1 MEEPSCVIKDV
12 EIDDRNCRIV
22 QLEGLVS
29 RARRSRA
36 SRIGALDTLSTPL
49 KGVYISSIMKKPLD
63 TADAN
68 NARLIIAFR
77 PAGANSPK
85 LTKTMVD
92 HAVSTI
98 INGSAVELLI
108 LMAVCQR
115 VCCRSIA
122 ILRAS
127 VLLIA
132 GPHLWVTIL
141 QSCRKPQSHRA
152 ETMLILRTALSAK
165 RALTRPPLCLAAF
178 YGLLW
183 SQDRNEPR
191 DYPGEP
197 LSTTSERHLVLGC
210 RSRSFQQITAN

>member
-127 VLLIA
+127 VLFDRWSSSL
-132 GPHLWVTIL
+132 GDNSSIL
-141 QSCRKPQSHRA
+141 SKTPISSGGDHVDVADRSFGQACVNTSATLSRS
-152 ETMLILRTALSAK
+152 ILRAS
-165 RALTRPPLCLAAF
+165 LAS
-178 YGLLW
+178 G
-183 SQDRNEPR
+183 P
-191 DYPGEP
+191 
-197 LSTTSERHLVLGC
+197 
-210 RSRSFQQITAN
+210 